1 MSLKGGDLLIIYET
15 EAKQW
20 ATYLQSVFTGPISEA
35 GICCYDI
42 ATRLSRR
49 DDFLSLSHYTCKLLI
64 FSKGMM
70 EGLCQLRRF
79 FLSRVLS
86 PSTHVVVLL
95 CGMESLTPLLEL
107 IPLNGDECLQISS
120 EQDAPEYL
128 FAVTEIVR
136 KGASATAN
144 ITPLTCKPI
153 ESEQKAGPMHSS
165 GAERVRPNVVVIP
178 SRIPCGSSM
187 EVFIL
192 LKNEATDFNCEVEF
206 SVDNQMVRE
215 KPIRWNERILCVR
228 APDFPAGIVRVAVY
242 SGGKPL
248 CNTQLQYYTSMEEL
262 TCLLSRV
269 ADPVEFMCQ
278 ALQVSSVDKLDQK
291 LSSMLLEGMPTGG
304 FQGLK
309 SENTHERERHHAEVP
324 SLLHFTARYGFRNL
338 SGLLLQCPGAERA
351 LRRANRHRQTPT
363 EIARSHGHTELH
375 VLLKETLKMFNS
387 GEDNADSSVYEMMC
401 NSGTLSITD
410 VRKQQHDE
418 DEEGEDEDLY
428 APLEVNDEYDTFL
441 NPEKAVDIVNRPP
454 APTPRPEGTPI
465 KESKTPY
472 IAQVFQKK
480 KTPQGDAD
488 LYSLPTKQARERGG
502 SLTSTYD
509 TFVPNQMHKL
519 QGLVELQQR
528 VKAGLFIGDGALE
541 NSDQQ
546 VQRGTD
552 AKQEEK
558 LSHRKA
564 SITNI
569 IEDDDSVY
577 DKISTAQHTS
587 GRRGSNPVECDF
599 YSKPLKGQQNGRKRH
614 K

>member
-1 MSLKGGDLLIIYET
+1 MSQTGGDLLIIYET

-42 ATRLSRR
+42 ATLLSRR

-64 FSKGMM
+64 FSKGML
-70 EGLCQLRRF
+70 EGFCQLRRF

-95 CGMESLTPLLEL
+95 CGVESLTPLLEL

-128 FAVTEIVR
+128 SAVTEIVR
-136 KGASATAN
+136 KGASTTAN
-144 ITPLTCKPI
+144 INPLTRKPI
-153 ESEQKAGPMHSS
+153 ESEPKADPMHSS
-165 GAERVRPNVVVIP
+165 EAERVRANVVVIP
-178 SRIPCGSSM
+178 SRISCGSSM
-187 EVFIL
+187 ELFIL
-192 LKNEATDFNCEVEF
+192 LKNEAADCDCEVEF
-206 SVDNQMVRE
+206 SVDNQMVKE

-228 APDFPAGIVRVAVY
+228 APDFPAGSVRVTVY

-262 TCLLSRV
+262 SCLLSRV

-278 ALQVSSVDKLDQK
+278 ALQVASVDKLDQK

-309 SENTHERERHHAEVP
+309 SENTHERERHHADVP

-338 SGLLLQCPGAERA
+338 SGLLLQCPGAEQA
-351 LRRANRHRQTPT
+351 LRTANRHRQTPT
-363 EIARSHGHTELH
+363 EIARNHGHTELH

-401 NSGTLSITD
+401 NSD
-410 VRKQQHDE
+410 VRKQQQGE

-428 APLEVNDEYDTFL
+428 APLDVNDEYDTFL
-441 NPEKAVDIVNRPP
+441 NPEKAVDLANRPP
-454 APTPRPEGTPI
+454 APTPRPEGTPV

-472 IAQVFQKK
+472 ISQVFQKK

-488 LYSLPTKQARERGG
+488 LYSLPTKQAREREG

-528 VKAGLFIGDGALE
+528 VKAGLLTGDGALE
-541 NSDQQ
+541 NISDCPQ
-546 VQRGTD
+546 VRKGTD
-552 AKQEEK
+552 AQQEEK
-558 LSHRKA
+558 PSHRKA
-564 SITNI
+564 SVTNI
-569 IEDDDSVY
+569 KEDDDSVY
-577 DKISTAQHTS
+577 DKISTARHTS
-587 GRRGSNPVECDF
+587 GRRGSFPAECDF
-599 YSKPLKGQQNGRKRH
+599 YSKPLKGQQNCRKRQ